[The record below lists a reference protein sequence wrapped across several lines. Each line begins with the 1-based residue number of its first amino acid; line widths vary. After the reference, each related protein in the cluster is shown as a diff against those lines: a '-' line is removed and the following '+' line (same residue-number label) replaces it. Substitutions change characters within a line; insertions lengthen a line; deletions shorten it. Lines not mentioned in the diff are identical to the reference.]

1 MDHSPLML
9 PRSVLLALWLAEDPT
24 ASGAGPGGAGRVQ
37 AALEAVQ
44 GEDEPHRV
52 VVGED
57 AGLPDLPVSA
67 ATGADPGATTPGLAD
82 LVAAWASGPRAVCA
96 VLPVPGDAAGT
107 PAAVAQHAQGAGEAV
122 LVTTPDGSWAAVPEV
137 QRFGS
142 VYEPGHLVTWR
153 VLAVPDWEHA
163 LVSHLGSLS
172 DAEHDLTRALA
183 RATDALVTLDLARWR
198 PEAAE
203 QIAALRSTA
212 HPGWRLPPGTEQ
224 RRVRVLTTAVRL
236 RAIVALAT
244 ADDGAAVN
252 VFQADQRA
260 GALRDV
266 DHAARRAIAVATHP
280 GPPTH

>member
-1 MDHSPLML
+1 VDHSPLSL

-24 ASGAGPGGAGRVQ
+24 SGAAAGPGHVQRV
-37 AALEAVQ
+37 LDAVQ

-52 VVGED
+52 VVGD
-57 AGLPDLPVSA
+57 GAGGLPDVGTA
-67 ATGADPGATTPGLAD
+67 PGLAE
-82 LVAAWASGPRAVCA
+82 LVAAWASGPRSVAA

-107 PAAVAQHAQGAGEAV
+107 PAVVAQHAQAAGEAV

-163 LVSHLGSLS
+163 LAGNLGSLA

-183 RATDALVTLDLARWR
+183 RATDALVTLDLSRWR

-212 HPGWRLPPGTEQ
+212 DPGWRLPPGTEQ

-252 VFQADQRA
+252 VFQADQRT

-280 GPPTH
+280 GPPTR

>member
-1 MDHSPLML
+1 
-9 PRSVLLALWLAEDPT
+9 VLD
-24 ASGAGPGGAGRVQ
+24 
-37 AALEAVQ
+37 AVQ

-52 VVGED
+52 LVGD
-57 AGLPDLPVSA
+57 GAGPAGLPE
-67 ATGADPGATTPGLAD
+67 TGAAPGAAAPGLAD
-82 LVAAWASGPRAVCA
+82 LVAAWASGPRTVSA

-107 PAAVAQHAQGAGEAV
+107 PAVVAQHAQAAGEAV

-163 LVSHLGSLS
+163 LISHLGSLA

-203 QIAALRSTA
+203 QIAALRSDA

-252 VFQADQRA
+252 VFQADQRT

-280 GPPTH
+280 GPPTR